1 MNPLLTLRGAYSFQ
15 APLRSAVKWGG
26 GGGGEIER
34 GVSFERRES
43 IKFGKDDGI
52 NCQEREQKMEKFRN
66 IKLELIRRSK
76 TSGT

>member
-1 MNPLLTLRGAYSFQ
+1 MGGG
-15 APLRSAVKWGG
+15 WGG
-26 GGGGEIER
+26 GGIET

-52 NCQEREQKMEKFRN
+52 NCQKEREQKMEKFRN

>member
-1 MNPLLTLRGAYSFQ
+1 M
-15 APLRSAVKWGG
+15 G
-26 GGGGEIER
+26 GGGGEEIDT

-52 NCQEREQKMEKFRN
+52 NCQIEREQKMEKFRN

-76 TSGT
+76 TSST